1 TVVDEHL
8 RLVTTLD
15 RGAFQVF
22 EDGQPQRITSFRHE
36 DIPVAMAI
44 VIDNSGS
51 MRDKRPSV
59 NAAALN
65 LVRESNPQD
74 QVCVINFNNEYY
86 LDQDYTGSVPLLRD
100 ALEQIESRGG
110 TALYDALVATSDHL

>member
-1 TVVDEHL
+1 MTLRATVVDEH
-8 RLVTTLD
+8 RRPVTNLD
-15 RGAFQVF
+15 RNDFQVF
-22 EDGQPQRITSFRHE
+22 EDGKPQPITLFRQE
-36 DIPVAMAI
+36 DVPVTLAV

-59 NAAALN
+59 NAAAMN

-86 LDQDYTGSVPLLRD
+86 LDQDYTGDVALLQDSAGPHRIARRD
-100 ALEQIESRGG
+100 RA
-110 TALYDALVATSDHL
+110 V